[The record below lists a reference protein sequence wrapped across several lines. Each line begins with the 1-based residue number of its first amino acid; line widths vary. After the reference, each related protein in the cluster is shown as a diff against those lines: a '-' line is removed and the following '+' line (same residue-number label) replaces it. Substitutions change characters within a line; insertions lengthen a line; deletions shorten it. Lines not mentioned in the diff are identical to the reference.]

1 MPLSLIVLA
10 AIFKKGYNNLLGFI
24 RGRKK
29 ESEWSQMDLLSIKDP
44 SFLKGMSIKELEALS
59 QDIRRFLI
67 EKLSVTGGHI
77 GPNLGVVELTIA
89 LHKCFESPKDKII
102 WDVGHQSYVHKI
114 LTGRACEFDTLRQFK
129 GLCGF
134 PKRIESPHDVW
145 ETGHSSTSL
154 SAAMGMAI
162 ARDLKK
168 EKSFV
173 VPVIGDGA
181 LTGGMALEALNHIG
195 HEKKDMIVILND
207 NEMSIAP
214 NVGALHNILGQLR
227 TAGKYQWVKDEL
239 EVLLK
244 KVPAVGGVLAATAE
258 IIKDSL
264 KYLLVSG
271 IFFEEL
277 GFTYLGP
284 IDGHNFENLFENL
297 SYAKKTE
304 GPVLLHVITK
314 KGKGYQPAES
324 DKTGTW
330 HGTGPYKMDTGA
342 FVKPAKTPPPAWSS
356 LVSETVRRLAR
367 EDKRIVAITPAMPVG
382 SKLEGFAS
390 EFPDRMYDVGIAE
403 QHAATV
409 AAGLATQHMKPFLAI
424 YSTFLQRAYDQVVHD
439 ICRQNL
445 NVFIGIDR
453 AGLVGADGETHQGV
467 FDIAFLRHVP
477 NIVVMMPKDE
487 NEGQHMV
494 YTAFQYDNGPIAMRF
509 PRGNGIGVPMDKELR
524 TIPIGTWETL
534 KEGDDAAIL
543 TFGTTIP
550 MAMEAAAILE
560 RQGFSVKVVNARFI
574 KPLDENVLKEIFI
587 KNIPVLTIEEA
598 VLQGGFGSS
607 VLEFAHDHGF
617 FSAVI
622 DRMGIPDQFIEHG
635 DVGSLLEEIGLTTDQ
650 AVKRLTILARKKQQ
664 RA

>member
-1 MPLSLIVLA
+1 L
-10 AIFKKGYNNLLGFI
+10 FKNVD
-24 RGRKK
+24 RKSMK
-29 ESEWSQMDLLSIKDP
+29 VSGPKMDLLSIKDP
-44 SFLKGMSIKELEALS
+44 SFLKGMSNKELEVLS
-59 QDIRRFLI
+59 QEIRRFLI

-114 LTGRACEFDTLRQFK
+114 LTGRACDFDTLRQFK

-134 PKRIESPHDVW
+134 PKRIESTHDVW

-239 EVLLK
+239 EILLK

-258 IIKDSL
+258 RIKDSL

-271 IFFEEL
+271 MFFEEL

-284 IDGHNFENLFENL
+284 IDGHNFEDLFDNL
-297 SYAKKTE
+297 SYAKKTP

-314 KGKGYQPAES
+314 KGKGYSPAET

-330 HGTGPYKMDTGA
+330 HGTGPYKMDTGT

-356 LVSETVRRLAR
+356 LVSETVRKLAR
-367 EDKRIVAITPAMPVG
+367 DDDRIVAITPAMPVG

-390 EFPDRMYDVGIAE
+390 EFPERMYDVGIAE

-409 AAGLATQHMKPFLAI
+409 AAGLATQNMKPFLAI

-477 NIVVMMPKDE
+477 NIVIMMPKDE

-494 YTAFQYDNGPIAMRF
+494 NTALNYDEGPIAMRF
-509 PRGNGIGVPMDKELR
+509 PRGNGIGVPLDAELHK
-524 TIPIGTWETL
+524 IPIGTWEIIRDG
-534 KEGDDAAIL
+534 EDAAIL

-560 RQGFSVKVVNARFI
+560 KQGISVKVINARFI
-574 KPLDENVLKEIFI
+574 KPLDEKMLTTLFA
-587 KNIPVLTIEEA
+587 KNIPLLTIEEA
-598 VLQGGFGSS
+598 VLHGGFGSS
-607 VLEFAHDHGF
+607 VLEFAHDNGYY
-617 FSAVI
+617 STVI
-622 DRMGIPDQFIEHG
+622 DRIGIPDKFIEHG
-635 DVGSLLEEIGLTTDQ
+635 DVGSLLEEIGLTSQ
-650 AVKRLTILARKKQQ
+650 EAVKRLTILARKKQQ